1 MNVALIGDI
10 HANLPALEAVLAH
23 AQAQGAEA
31 IWNVGDFVGY
41 GPFPDEV
48 IERLRRE
55 YALSTSGS
63 YDRKVLRFKK
73 RKDKWRRQKPL
84 EKYVA
89 CQWAYERLTKKNRR
103 YLRFLS
109 REIRMKVQ
117 GRRVLLTH
125 TSPGSGKES
134 LTLDT
139 PQKRLR
145 EIGGEARADLIVC
158 GHSHQAF
165 VRQIDDVWFINPGS
179 VGQPRDGNAR
189 TSYAILHITAGDI
202 QVEAFRLEYDIDALV
217 TALRDY
223 SLPEAFAQMALQ
235 GRDLDTILE
244 DRAWQGAEPWR

>member
-1 MNVALIGDI
+1 MAMKVALIGDI

-23 AQAQGAEA
+23 AQAQGAGA

-48 IERLRRE
+48 IARLRRD

-73 RKDKWRRQKPL
+73 RKDKWRRQKQL

-89 CQWAYERLTKKNRR
+89 CQWAYERLSKKNRR

-117 GRRVLLTH
+117 TRRVLLTH
-125 TSPGSGKES
+125 TSPGSGRES
-134 LTLDT
+134 LTVKT
-139 PQKRLR
+139 PDKRLR
-145 EIGGEARADLIVC
+145 EIAGEARADVIVC

-165 VRQIDDVWFINPGS
+165 VRQVDGVWFINPGS
-179 VGQPRDGNAR
+179 VGQPRDGDPRA
-189 TSYAILHITAGDI
+189 SYAVLHITADDI
-202 QVEAFRLEYDIDALV
+202 QVALHRLEYDVDALV
-217 TALRDY
+217 AAMGDN
-223 SLPEAFAQMALQ
+223 SLPEAFAQMARQ

-244 DRAWQGAEPWR
+244 DRA